1 LRVVGWGLRVDSDLA
16 IETAEKNPSPPT
28 PLPEAGRGE
37 MEMDGVVASGGSL
50 ASGRTRQPGSKKPP
64 ECLRT
69 TANIKT
75 KQPPVKTGTTNPNS
89 HPRTRAATGNIR
101 PEFLSAKHSQNVSR
115 DARASGWKRVR
126 HGDVCLSSDPS
137 ACALRLTLKPSS
149 RRLKPGRRTRTAT
162 RGLAPLRVKKNQR
175 PGASF
180 YFGPYIPYPFPDFPT
195 QEFQRKSRFPGL
207 ASELLLRP

>member
-1 LRVVGWGLRVDSDLA
+1 MRVVGWGLRVDSDLA

-75 KQPPVKTGTTNPNS
+75 TQPPVKTGTTNPNS
-89 HPRTRAATGNIR
+89 HPRARAATGKKKPTTR
-101 PEFLSAKHSQNVSR
+101 SVVLLWPLHPLPLSRLSNPGIPTKVTIPR
-115 DARASGWKRVR
+115 TCVR
-126 HGDVCLSSDPS
+126 TTSKTIILVG
-137 ACALRLTLKPSS
+137 
-149 RRLKPGRRTRTAT
+149 
-162 RGLAPLRVKKNQR
+162 
-175 PGASF
+175 
-180 YFGPYIPYPFPDFPT
+180 
-195 QEFQRKSRFPGL
+195 
-207 ASELLLRP
+207 